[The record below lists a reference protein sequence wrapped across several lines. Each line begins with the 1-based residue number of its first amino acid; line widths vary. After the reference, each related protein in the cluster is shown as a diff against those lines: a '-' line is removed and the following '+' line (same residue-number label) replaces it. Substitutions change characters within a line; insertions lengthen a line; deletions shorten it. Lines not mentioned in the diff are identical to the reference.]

1 MSLNDFSR
9 SSKFMLA
16 IVALTLVVLLTSAFD
31 LGCPNP
37 CDDDQT
43 REQKFPGFWVA
54 CVDNKPTLMTYNNNA
69 PTQVTSEPAGNFNPA
84 YFDCSHPN
92 SPQYKGSSASPFHL
106 STPSGP
112 EPLAP
117 FGPGDGSV
125 VDSKSRA
132 GNANPMVAYLPPLL
146 RDLPFVPT
154 IPPNPSPACDPS
166 FPDVIQTDHTQSQ
179 VTRFGTC
186 PFQIETTIP
195 VVSRP
200 LQVAITP
207 DGSTAIVTSFDNAVN
222 FIDLSTNKV
231 VFTLMTDPAVNPNGL
246 AISPDGKK
254 AYITSFDPF
263 DPVIQ
268 VIDLTSRTITATF
281 TSTLQY
287 PQGATLSPDG
297 SQLWITGPLDNLME
311 VYDTA
316 TNTLITR
323 LNLGAT
329 TDVAFNSTGTRAYV
343 TSQTTQPGVVAMI
356 DTATLQIL
364 KSYQVG
370 NGPTDIA
377 MSYADRFLVVNND
390 LDGSITVIDLVANK
404 VSTTKLGNS
413 VSGISFVH

>member
-1 MSLNDFSR
+1 MSLNDFNR
-9 SSKFMLA
+9 SSKLMLA
-16 IVALTLVVLLTSAFD
+16 IVGLSLVVLLTSAFD
-31 LGCPNP
+31 AGCPNE
-37 CDDDQT
+37 CDDSDTKQDT
-43 REQKFPGFWVA
+43 YPLFWVS
-54 CVDNKPTLMTYNNNA
+54 CDSNNMPVLMHYLGNS
-69 PTQVTSEPAGNFNPA
+69 PFQVSVPPANFSPSD
-84 YFDCSHPN
+84 YDCSNPN
-92 SPQYKGSSASPFHL
+92 SPRYKKSSRPIYTPS
-106 STPSGP
+106 SPSGP
-112 EPLAP
+112 LPSAPL
-117 FGPGDGSV
+117 GPGDRPV
-125 VDSKSRA
+125 IDDRSRA
-132 GNANPMVAYLPPLL
+132 AGANPLVAYLPPLL
-146 RDLPFVPT
+146 RDLPFVPN

-166 FPDVIQTDHTQSQ
+166 FPDVIQTDHTLSQ

-186 PFQIETTIP
+186 PFQVKAIIP

-200 LQVAITP
+200 LQVDITP

-246 AISPDGKK
+246 AITPDGKK
-254 AYITSFDPF
+254 AYITSFNAF

-268 VIDLTSRTITATF
+268 VIDLTSHTITATF

-297 SQLWITGPLDNLME
+297 SQLWITGPLDALME

-316 TNTLITR
+316 TNSLITR

-390 LDGSITVIDLVANK
+390 LDGSVTVIDLVANK
-404 VSTTKLGNS
+404 VSTTKIGSS